1 MKNLKGEINYIG
13 EDKLY
18 KNRLK
23 ATPNKFEEKN
33 NKNKKKFKDNIIYS
47 DATQFWNILTG
58 LKDNSSKEGYDNEN
72 NHGLNNFINSLSRN
86 SNYSTKFDSN
96 IITKLPQPFEPDKIR
111 IAQQK
116 WKLFRHGLEK
126 INGIYLLQTIG
137 SVLKAIHVLGNQLDI
152 SLTEKIKLYQMLD
165 ENENIIDFLTQ
176 QPKEFEDEEEE
187 DDNLM
192 PDEHPERNF
201 ALYELQ
207 EDLNNI
213 KQLLKSNEIK
223 DEVKKKL
230 KKLYNLYFQ
239 QKNILIENET
249 KLGKEK

>member
-1 MKNLKGEINYIG
+1 L
-13 EDKLY
+13 
-18 KNRLK
+18 
-23 ATPNKFEEKN
+23 
-33 NKNKKKFKDNIIYS
+33 
-47 DATQFWNILTG
+47 
-58 LKDNSSKEGYDNEN
+58 
-72 NHGLNNFINSLSRN
+72 
-86 SNYSTKFDSN
+86 DSN

-213 KQLLKSNEIK
+213 KKLLQSKEIK

-249 KLGKEK
+249 KLGKEKLISKISLNIIFYKLS